1 MRIRGEKKKITS
13 SLDMDDFVNF
23 SNFSSTSDDLQ
34 KGCRGKQSAFVVDKV
49 REQIFSWGGEK

>member
-1 MRIRGEKKKITS
+1 
-13 SLDMDDFVNF
+13 MDDFVNF